1 MTKSILHHVNLN
13 HLDFCDLR
21 SMRGAIM
28 SHPEPC
34 GELNRPDKKRCQTP
48 YEWYRLTDYPLG
60 RKHIDLSQWGEL
72 IFCKPHTQLN
82 NLSWTVL
89 PAAVRSGS
97 QASDHQL
104 TNKNVYSPLVSWKV
118 MSSLYVPLT
127 INSAVTFQRV
137 LLLLIISSDK
147 RN

>member
-97 QASDHQL
+97 QLFNFNQSQRCIIMRIIRKYKYCIQ
-104 TNKNVYSPLVSWKV
+104 NLVLNTKFCCETLDGADW
-118 MSSLYVPLT
+118 
-127 INSAVTFQRV
+127 
-137 LLLLIISSDK
+137 
-147 RN
+147 